1 MKLANNYWIKSGLI
15 NLLQNFSGVF
25 FGFASFWVLV
35 RVLSP
40 EHYGAWTLFLST
52 VTIMEIIRNGLIQS
66 ALVKFMAA
74 ANPEE
79 QKQILTASFT
89 ITGIVTFI
97 CITACIC
104 CARWLSHLWKTP
116 ELEHMFYLYS
126 FSFIVSAVL
135 TQFNCIE
142 QAHLQF
148 KGVFVTNVL
157 RQLIFFSYIL
167 VCILFKIPA
176 RLTWL
181 VYMQMISI
189 VTVTIISWFYVKPY
203 LHFSKVLSRAWV
215 TKLINY
221 GKYAFGTSVSSILSG
236 TLDQMMLGAML
247 SPAASG
253 AFNIAVRLIN
263 LIDIPTNA
271 MATIVFPQSSRR
283 NDADGAHAVKYLY
296 ERSVGAIIAILVPGI
311 LFVFLFSDLVIHIIA
326 GSRYEDSIPLLR
338 VALLYAIFIPYG
350 RQAGTILD
358 SIGKTKITFMMVVI
372 TASVNIGLNYV
383 FIRSMGVMGAAYA
396 TLCSNIVGFIMAQYV
411 LHKALQTSITNPW
424 RYAWQ
429 FYVQFFN
436 TYITRKI
443 KK

>member
-52 VTIMEIIRNGLIQS
+52 VTIMEMIRNGLIQN
-66 ALVKFMAA
+66 ALIKFMAA
-74 ANPEE
+74 ASSEE
-79 QKQILTASFT
+79 QKQILTASFS

-97 CITACIC
+97 CIAACVG
-104 CARWLSHLWKTP
+104 CARWLSHIWKTP
-116 ELEHMFYLYS
+116 ELETMFYLYS
-126 FSFIVSAVL
+126 FSFLASAVL

-167 VCILFKIPA
+167 VCIVFKIPA
-176 RLTWL
+176 RLIWL

-189 VTVTIISWFYVKPY
+189 VVVTIISWFYVKPY
-203 LHFSKVLSRAWV
+203 LHFSKTFSKEWGK
-215 TKLINY
+215 KLLNY

-311 LFVFLFSDLVIHIIA
+311 IFVFLFSDLVIHIIA
-326 GSRYEDSIPLLR
+326 GSRYEKSIPLLR

-358 SIGKTKITFMMVVI
+358 SIGKTKITFIMVVI
-372 TASVNIGLNYV
+372 TASLNIGLNYL
-383 FIRSMGVMGAAYA
+383 FINSLGVMGAAWA

-411 LHKALQTSITNPW
+411 LHKALQTSIINPW
-424 RYAWQ
+424 LYAWQ